1 MKGSGGT
8 PGGVGMYLAGFAM
21 AIGALWFFFDSVQ
34 VHGANFGVLS
44 GWIHGR
50 GGWGGDTTSMGILFV
65 PFLISVIALFYDSKQ
80 NWAWLLFWI
89 GLAIVAIEILSRLR
103 FNFQMKS
110 SLLLLMIGLFG
121 AGVGLMLRS
130 YKSLPPDPAPPVSKT
145 PPPDQTAPK
154 A

>member
-34 VHGANFGVLS
+34 VQGANFGILS
-44 GWIHGR
+44 GWLHGR

-65 PFLISVIALFYDSKQ
+65 PFLIGVIALFYDSRQ

-103 FNFQMKS
+103 FVFQMKS

-130 YKSLPPDPAPPVSKT
+130 YKSLPPDAPPASDKAPPTDPPAPNG
-145 PPPDQTAPK
+145 
-154 A
+154 

>member
-1 MKGSGGT
+1 M
-8 PGGVGMYLAGFAM
+8 P
-21 AIGALWFFFDSVQ
+21 IGALWFFFDSVQ
-34 VHGANFGVLS
+34 VMGANYGVLS
-44 GWIHGR
+44 GWLHGR

-65 PFLISVIALFYDSKQ
+65 PFLIAVIALFYDSKQ

-130 YKSLPPDPAPPVSKT
+130 YKSLPPES
-145 PPPDQTAPK
+145 PPPADKPPPNQTAPK
-154 A
+154 G